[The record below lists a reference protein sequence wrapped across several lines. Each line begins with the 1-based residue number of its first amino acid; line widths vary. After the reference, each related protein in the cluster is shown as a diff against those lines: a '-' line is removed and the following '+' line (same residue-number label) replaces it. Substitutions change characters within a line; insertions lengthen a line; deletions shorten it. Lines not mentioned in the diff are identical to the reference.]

1 MSLVANLE
9 ALLVALQASD
19 VERLPPASRRRLSD
33 ALYAAHV
40 LVEMQVTGEAF
51 PRVKRA
57 GEAKAGVVAQLNQGD
72 RSQ

>member
-1 MSLVANLE
+1 MTLVTQLE

-33 ALYAAHV
+33 ALYAGHA
-40 LVEMQVTGEAF
+40 LVEAQVTGEAF

-57 GEAKAGVVAQLNQGD
+57 ARPVGVVAQLNGGD

>member
-19 VERLPPASRRRLSD
+19 IERLPPASRRRLSD
-33 ALYAAHV
+33 LLYGAHV
-40 LVEMQVTGEAF
+40 LAEMQVTGEGF
-51 PRVKRA
+51 PKVKRA
-57 GEAKAGVVAQLNQGD
+57 EAPRAGVVAQLNQGD